1 MKLHSKAFNREIEV
15 ELCPKNEGELFD
27 VVAHKSL
34 QDIHDIEM
42 RGQFETTLTVVKDN
56 VNHALVKCQIKEIST
71 GFVVEEIGEKIKIDN
86 DTEIGRN
93 FPVTTAATRAFDRA
107 MIRMLGFE
115 GKFYS
120 DTEMSDQNNV
130 SPAETA
136 VTENII
142 PDLFTEDP
150 IDIPDE
156 ATNSS
161 EISDNADDYVDIPEI
176 DDSIEN
182 DSTETET
189 TVIEDEF
196 GTVVNEETE
205 TETEVSSEIVDVP
218 EEANPNDP
226 GEFVINTGNR
236 KGEKL
241 SRIHAEE
248 NGKGWMD
255 YCLGSQYVKPD
266 QREAIAKF
274 YASRDLQV
282 DENGQKHIEAAKAYL
297 KETLERLGLNG

>member
-1 MKLHSKAFNREIEV
+1 MTLKSKAFNREFEV

-120 DTEMSDQNNV
+120 DTEMSDQNNI
-130 SPAETA
+130 SSAETT

-156 ATNSS
+156 AIDSS
-161 EISDNADDYVDIPEI
+161 KISDNADDYVDIPEV
-176 DDSIEN
+176 DETAEN
-182 DSTETET
+182 NSTETET
-189 TVIEDEF
+189 AVIEDGF

-205 TETEVSSEIVDVP
+205 TATEESSGIFDVP
-218 EEANPNDP
+218 EETDPNDP

-236 KGEKL
+236 KGKKL
-241 SRIHAEE
+241 NQIHTED
-248 NGKGWMD
+248 NGKSWMD
-255 YCLGSQYVKPD
+255 FCLASPYVKPD
-266 QREAIAKF
+266 QREAIVKF
-274 YASRDLQV
+274 YVSRNLQV
-282 DENGQKHIEAAKAYL
+282 DENGQKHVEAAKAYL
-297 KETLERLGLNG
+297 KETTERLGLNG